1 MVLISNIRNT
11 ENKNSVLARVQ
22 IENVNPAALATYQ
35 VPRLMQTVEAPVS
48 SVPSKEESGH
58 D

>member
-35 VPRLMQTVEAPVS
+35 VPRLMQTAEAQ
-48 SVPSKEESGH
+48 VPNAQPREEGKS
-58 D
+58 

>member
-11 ENKNSVLARVQ
+11 ENRNSVLARVQ

-35 VPRLMQTVEAPVS
+35 VPKLMQTVETPVS
-48 SVPSKEESGH
+48 NIPSKEENGS
-58 D
+58 

>member
-22 IENVNPAALATYQ
+22 IENVNPTALATYQ
-35 VPRLMQTVEAPVS
+35 VPRLMQTVEAQ
-48 SVPSKEESGH
+48 VPNAQPREEGKS
-58 D
+58 

>member
-1 MVLISNIRNT
+1 MVLISNIRNK

-35 VPRLMQTVEAPVS
+35 VPKLMQTVEAQ
-48 SVPSKEESGH
+48 VPNAQPREEGKS
-58 D
+58 